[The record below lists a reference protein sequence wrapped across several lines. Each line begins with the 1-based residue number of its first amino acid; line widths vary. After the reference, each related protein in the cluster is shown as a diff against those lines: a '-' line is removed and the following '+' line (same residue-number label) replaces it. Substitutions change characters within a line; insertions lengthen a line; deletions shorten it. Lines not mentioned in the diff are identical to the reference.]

1 MELVERESKGDGHL
15 REEDDVVEVEFDV
28 EEEVEEGEGDMYLD
42 ETCLPLGFL
51 GRTPLFFSEG
61 KRGGLEGF

>member
-1 MELVERESKGDGHL
+1 MDRESSGDGHL
-15 REEDDVVEVEFDV
+15 REEAEEDEVVEVEV
-28 EEEVEEGEGDMYLD
+28 EEEEGEGDMYLE

-61 KRGGLEGF
+61 KSGGLDGFWR